1 MIEILTVAE
10 AVAKEKGIEKEDVIL
25 AMQEAIQKA
34 ARTKYGHDN
43 DVRAEV
49 DMKTGDITLSLY
61 REVVADY
68 DSLEDA
74 DKQVTVE
81 EAVAEGFDLAVGEF
95 IIEELP
101 PVEFGRIA
109 AQTAKQVI
117 TQKVREAERLKQF
130 QEYQDRAG
138 EIINGTVKRVD
149 YGNITVDL
157 GKAEAV
163 LRREDSIPR
172 EHFKTGDRVRA
183 YIYEVRQEVK
193 GPQIFLSR
201 TCNEFLEG
209 LFKQEIPEV
218 YEGTIEIKSI
228 ARDAG
233 SRAKVAIVSHDSSID
248 PVGAC
253 VGMRGSR
260 IQTIVAELQGE
271 KIDILIWEYDIAN
284 YIIKALSPANVSK
297 VIVDEE
303 AAEVDVV
310 AGEDQ
315 LSLAIGRRGQNVR
328 LASQL
333 TGMKIN
339 LMSEAEEEEKAKEEM
354 ERALSILM
362 EALDIDEVFARLLIA
377 EDFADL
383 ADIAYCDVEE
393 ILEIES
399 LDGDAELAS
408 ELQVRAKKYIEEKEA
423 VLNKEIDKLKVSK
436 ELRAIELFDLEA
448 LVDLGKAGVI
458 TMDDLADLAGD
469 ELVEIIGDKK
479 ASLSSANELIM
490 DARQSWFAE
499 EDAAAEKEEEKKE
512 DK

>member
-1 MIEILTVAE
+1 MIEILMVADT
-10 AVAKEKGIEKEDVIL
+10 VAKEKGIEKEDVL
-25 AMQEAIQKA
+25 SAMEEAIQKA

-43 DVRAEV
+43 DIRATI
-49 DMKTGDITLSLY
+49 DTKTGDISLALY
-61 REVVADY
+61 REVVTEITD
-68 DSLEDA
+68 EGDA
-74 DKQVTVE
+74 NTQMTLE
-81 EAVAEGFDLAVGEF
+81 EAQAEKADAKIGDF
-95 IIEELP
+95 IIDELP
-101 PVEFGRIA
+101 PIEFGRIA

-117 TQKVREAERLKQF
+117 TQKVREAERVKQY
-130 QEYQDRAG
+130 QEYKDRSG

-172 EHFKTGDRVRA
+172 EHFKIGDRVRA
-183 YIYEVRQEVK
+183 YIYDVREEIK

-201 TCNEFLEG
+201 TCPEFLEG

-218 YEGTIEIKSI
+218 YEGTIEIKAI

-271 KIDILIWEYDIAN
+271 KIDILIWEYDVAN
-284 YIIKALSPANVSK
+284 YIIKALNPASVSK

-303 AAEVDVV
+303 AGEVDVV
-310 AGEDQ
+310 AAEDQ

-339 LMSEAEEEEKAKEEM
+339 LMSQAEEEEKAKEVM
-354 ERALSILM
+354 EKALSILM

-383 ADIAYCDVEE
+383 ADIAYCDTDEL
-393 ILEIES
+393 LEIES

-408 ELQVRAKKYIEEKEA
+408 ELQTRAKKYIEEKEA
-423 VLNKEIDKLKVSK
+423 VFKKEITDLEVSA
-436 ELRAIELFDLEA
+436 ELQAVEVFDLEA
-448 LVDLGKAGVI
+448 LVALGKEGVK

-469 ELVEIIGDKK
+469 ELMEIIGEDKI
-479 ASLSSANELIM
+479 SMSDANELIM
-490 DARQSWFAE
+490 DARKSWFT
-499 EDAAAEKEEEKKE
+499 EEENATE
-512 DK
+512 ENAE